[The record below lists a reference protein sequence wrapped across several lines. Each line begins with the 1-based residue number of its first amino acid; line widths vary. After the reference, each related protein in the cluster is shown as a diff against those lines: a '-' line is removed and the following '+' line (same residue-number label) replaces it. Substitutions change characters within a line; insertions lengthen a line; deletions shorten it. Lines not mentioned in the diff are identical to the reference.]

1 MNGIVQR
8 EKVTVE
14 SLLFTLSSS
23 IWAVRKI
30 LKEDFGMSEVK
41 ANMAILIA
49 VDAEKQLSMMK
60 DTKNG
65 AKDRK
70 RFDEI

>member
-1 MNGIVQR
+1 MNNISPH
-8 EKVTVE
+8 ENMTAE
-14 SLLFTLSSS
+14 SVLFTLSSS

>member
-1 MNGIVQR
+1 MQG

-14 SLLFTLSSS
+14 SLLLTLSTS

-30 LKEDFGMSEVK
+30 LIEDFGMSEIK

-49 VDAEKQLSMMK
+49 VDAEKQLSINK
-60 DTKNG
+60 
-65 AKDRK
+65 
-70 RFDEI
+70 

>member
-1 MNGIVQR
+1 MNGIMQG

-14 SLLFTLSSS
+14 SLLLTLSTS

-30 LKEDFGMSEVK
+30 LIEDFGMSEIK

-49 VDAEKQLSMMK
+49 VDAEKQLSINK
-60 DTKNG
+60 
-65 AKDRK
+65 
-70 RFDEI
+70 